1 MNESTRDITPDVIPE
16 STPPHDTLRRDL
28 RACTGD
34 GATYCLM
41 VGASE
46 GYFSALVLALGK
58 SNILGGLSATIPM
71 LIGSLVQ
78 LASPAGLRRL
88 GSPRRWVQGCAT
100 VQSIAL
106 FTLATGAW
114 MGSMPTWLIFAS
126 IAVYWSCALG
136 AGPAW
141 STWVARLF
149 PERIRA
155 RYFASRSRLC
165 NVLQLASMLIAGWIL
180 SLGERG
186 SWPLLA
192 FAVIMAS
199 AAMCRLSSI
208 PYLQRQGD
216 VRLTPADIQPVDWQ
230 SLPRRLFKGDLR
242 LLLFLACLQGALQ
255 TGGPFITPWLIDSLH
270 MDKWRFT
277 MCMAMIF
284 VSKSLALPL
293 VGRLIRRMGPYRV
306 LTIGTLGTAV
316 AIAMLPFDTS
326 LGWILFVQATFGVSI
341 AGVEL
346 AGFLL
351 QLETLGHRERTSLMS
366 MYWAMNSSATAVG
379 SLLGAGML
387 KALGDWPHAYAT
399 VFIASAVLRG
409 VVLMLRPARPRVQA
423 VTVS

>member
-1 MNESTRDITPDVIPE
+1 MNEPAPDVTVDV
-16 STPPHDTLRRDL
+16 TPVHTPTRGTLRRDL

-34 GATYCLM
+34 GATYCMM

-71 LIGSLVQ
+71 LLGSLMQ

-106 FTLATGAW
+106 LTLATGAW
-114 MGSMPTWLIFAS
+114 VGSMPTWLIFAS
-126 IAVYWSCALG
+126 IAVYWACALG

-149 PERIRA
+149 PESIRA
-155 RYFASRSRLC
+155 RYFAARSRLC
-165 NVLQLASMLIAGWIL
+165 NLLQLAAMLIAGAVL
-180 SLGERG
+180 ALGEG
-186 SWPLLA
+186 GGWPLMA
-192 FAVIMAS
+192 FAIIMAS

-208 PYLQRQGD
+208 PYLQAQGD
-216 VRLTPADIQPVDWQ
+216 VRLTPADVEPIAWRT
-230 SLPRRLFKGDLR
+230 LPRRLFKGDLR

-255 TGGPFITPWLIDSLH
+255 TGGPFITPWLINSLH

-277 MCMAMIF
+277 LCMAMVF

-293 VGRLIRRMGPYRV
+293 VGRMIRRLGPYRV
-306 LTIGTLGTAV
+306 LAIGTLGTAL
-316 AIAMLPFDTS
+316 AIAMLPFHTG
-326 LGWILFVQATFGVSI
+326 LAWILLVQATFGVSI

-351 QLETLGHRERTSLMS
+351 QLETLAHRERTALMS
-366 MYWAMNSSATAVG
+366 MYWAMNSAATAIG
-379 SLLGAGML
+379 SLLGAGVL

-399 VFIASAVLRG
+399 VFIASAALRG

-423 VTVS
+423 VAVS

>member
-1 MNESTRDITPDVIPE
+1 MSDERTESAPRG
-16 STPPHDTLRRDL
+16 TLRGNL

-46 GYFSALVLALGK
+46 GYFGALVLALGK
-58 SNILGGLSATIPM
+58 SNILGGLAATIPM
-71 LIGSLVQ
+71 LLGSLMQ

-100 VQSIAL
+100 VQSLAL
-106 FTLATGAW
+106 LTLATGAW
-114 MGSMPTWLIFAS
+114 AGAMPTWLIFAS
-126 IAVYWSCALG
+126 IAVYWASALG

-155 RYFASRSRLC
+155 RYFAARSRLC
-165 NVLQLASMLIAGWIL
+165 NVLQLAAMLAAGWVL

-186 SWPLLA
+186 GWPLLA
-192 FAVIMAS
+192 FAAVMTS
-199 AAMCRLSSI
+199 AAMCRLASI

-216 VRLTPADIQPVDWQ
+216 VRLAPADIESVEW
-230 SLPRRLFKGDLR
+230 RRVPQRLLRGDLR

-255 TGGPFITPWLIDSLH
+255 TGGPFITPWLLDALH

-277 MCMAMIF
+277 LCMAMVF

-293 VGRLIRRMGPYRV
+293 VGRLIHRLGPYRV
-306 LTIGTLGTAV
+306 LAGGTLGTAI
-316 AIAMLPFDTS
+316 AIAMLPFHTG
-326 LGWILFVQATFGVSI
+326 LAWILLVQATFGVSI

-351 QLETLGHRERTSLMS
+351 QLETLAHRERTALMS
-366 MYWAMNSSATAVG
+366 MYWAMNSAATALG
-379 SLLGAGML
+379 SLVGAGML
-387 KALGDWPHAYAT
+387 RALGDWPHAYAA

-409 VVLMLRPARPRVQA
+409 VVLLLRPARPRVHA
-423 VTVS
+423 VQVS

>member
-1 MNESTRDITPDVIPE
+1 MSQTTTQHRA
-16 STPPHDTLRRDL
+16 HGALRRDL

-71 LIGSLVQ
+71 LLGSLMQ
-78 LASPAGLRRL
+78 LASPAGLRWL

-100 VQSIAL
+100 VQGLAL
-106 FTLATGAW
+106 LSLAGGAW
-114 MGSMPTWLIFAS
+114 VGAMPTWLIFAS
-126 IAVYWSCALG
+126 IAVYWASALG

-165 NVLQLASMLIAGWIL
+165 NVLQLAAMLAAGWVL

-186 SWPLLA
+186 GWPLHA
-192 FAVIMAS
+192 FAAIMT
-199 AAMCRLSSI
+199 AAALCRLSSI

-216 VRLTPADIQPVDWQ
+216 VRLERADVEPVDWK
-230 SLPRRLFKGDLR
+230 SLPRRLLRGDLR

-255 TGGPFITPWLIDSLH
+255 TGGPFITPWLLDSLH

-277 MCMAMIF
+277 LCMAMVF

-293 VGRLIRRMGPYRV
+293 VGRLIRRLGPYRV
-306 LTIGTLGTAV
+306 LAAGTLGTAV
-316 AIAMLPFDTS
+316 AIAMLPAHTG
-326 LGWILFVQATFGVSI
+326 LAWILLVQATFGVSI

-351 QLETLGHRERTSLMS
+351 QLETLAHRERTSLMS
-366 MYWAMNSSATAVG
+366 MYWAMNSAATAVG

-387 KALGDWPHAYAT
+387 RALGDWPHAYAA

-423 VTVS
+423 IAVS

>member
-1 MNESTRDITPDVIPE
+1 MNEPTPDVQPDV
-16 STPPHDTLRRDL
+16 TPDLTPTHGTLRRDL
-28 RACTGD
+28 GACTGD
-34 GATYCLM
+34 GATYCMM

-71 LIGSLVQ
+71 LLGSLMQ

-106 FTLATGAW
+106 LTLATGAW

-126 IAVYWSCALG
+126 IAVYWACALG

-149 PERIRA
+149 PESIRA
-155 RYFASRSRLC
+155 RYFAARSRLC
-165 NVLQLASMLIAGWIL
+165 NLLQLAAMLVAGGVL
-180 SLGERG
+180 ALGEG
-186 SWPLLA
+186 YGWPLMA
-192 FAVIMAS
+192 FAIIMAS

-208 PYLQRQGD
+208 PYLQKQGD
-216 VRLTPADIQPVDWQ
+216 VRLTPADIEPIVWR
-230 SLPRRLFKGDLR
+230 SLPRRLFTGDLR

-255 TGGPFITPWLIDSLH
+255 TGGPFITPWLINSLH

-293 VGRLIRRMGPYRV
+293 VGRMIRRLGPYRV

-316 AIAMLPFDTS
+316 AIAMLPFHTG
-326 LGWILFVQATFGVSI
+326 LAWILFVQATFGVSI

-351 QLETLGHRERTSLMS
+351 QLETLAHRERTALMS
-366 MYWAMNSSATAVG
+366 MYWAMNSAATAIG
-379 SLLGAGML
+379 SLLGAGVL

-409 VVLMLRPARPRVQA
+409 VVLMLRPARPRMQA
-423 VTVS
+423 VAVS